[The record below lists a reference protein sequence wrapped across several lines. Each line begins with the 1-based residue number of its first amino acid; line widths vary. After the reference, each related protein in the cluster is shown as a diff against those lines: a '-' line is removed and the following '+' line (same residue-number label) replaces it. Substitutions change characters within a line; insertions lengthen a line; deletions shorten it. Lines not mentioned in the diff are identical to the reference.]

1 MALIPL
7 LAACGASAHA
17 ARPTATPRADGTVEA
32 RAIELGSEQRGALAA
47 CDPQLP
53 DGRYVHRYALELS
66 GTERVRL
73 AMHSSS
79 LDSVLEIEG
88 PGDFRLTNDDFY
100 PGNLDSVVVFTPP
113 AAGTYLVRATSISRG
128 QVGPYLLRSERLEP
142 ANAGTP
148 LSLGTP
154 SQGALLPSRQGQI
167 PGSWFRFEAQG
178 GSWVR
183 LRVTSQAFDTV
194 ATVIGP
200 RGQVWYNDDANDLG
214 ADRTERA
221 LDSTVLVG
229 VPESGS
235 YQLVVTS
242 YGDRGTGT
250 FRVASNVRAPVVLAD
265 GQAVP
270 SGGFAGTNA
279 EGRIY
284 GVFAG
289 ITAYDSRPLYG
300 CAEDATFLAEA
311 FRARNLMSAAEQRVL
326 PDRQA
331 TRQAFLDSLRWL
343 TERAGPADVAIV
355 FWSGHGNQQAA
366 AETDTLELDDLDET
380 IQMID
385 GPVTDNEVAAA
396 LESLRAQTSILALD
410 SCHSG
415 GFEDDWVTRPGRVG
429 LFSSDHDVLSDTAEP
444 RRAGG
449 YLSWYLR
456 RGVLGEADGRP
467 RDGFLQMGELS
478 DYLYAGFVRDDGLM
492 NRAGDLGPMQRL
504 VVSRGSVGYTQTLWV
519 YPRRPDLTLPPVPDV
534 PLQSREPGPQ
544 PAPGVPQPEVCT
556 PVR

>member
-1 MALIPL
+1 M
-7 LAACGASAHA
+7 
-17 ARPTATPRADGTVEA
+17 VEA
-32 RAIELGSEQRGALAA
+32 QRIELGSEQRGALAT
-47 CDPQLP
+47 CDPRLD

-66 GTERVRL
+66 PTDRVRI

-88 PGDFRLTNDDFY
+88 PSDFRLVNDDGF
-100 PGNLDSVVVFTPP
+100 PGNLDALVVFTPP
-113 AAGTYLVRATSISRG
+113 VAGTYLVRATSIASG
-128 QVGPYLLRSERLEP
+128 QVGPYLLRTERLE
-142 ANAGTP
+142 ATNAGTP

-154 SQGALLPSRQGQI
+154 AQGALLPSREAQVA
-167 PGSWFRFEAQG
+167 GSWFRFEAQG

-183 LRVTSQAFDTV
+183 LRVTSTAFDTV

-200 RGQVWYNDDANDLG
+200 RGQTWYNDDANDLG

-229 VPESGS
+229 VPESGT
-235 YQLVVTS
+235 YQLVVTA
-242 YGDRGTGT
+242 YGDRGTGM
-250 FRVASNVRAPVVLAD
+250 FRVASTVRPPVVLTD
-265 GQAVP
+265 GQVVP
-270 SGGFAGTNA
+270 SGGFAGSNA

-331 TRQAFLDSLRWL
+331 TRESFLGALRWL
-343 TERAGPADVAIV
+343 SERAGPSDVAIV
-355 FWSGHGNQQAA
+355 FWSGHGNQVAA

-396 LESLRAQTSILALD
+396 LDGLRAQTAILALD

-456 RGVLGEADGRP
+456 RGVLGEADARP
-467 RDGFLQMGELS
+467 RDGFLQVGELS
-478 DYLYAGFVRDDGLM
+478 DYMYSGFVRDDGLM
-492 NRAGDLGPMQRL
+492 NRAGDLSPMQRL

-519 YPRRPDLTLPPVPDV
+519 YPRRADLTLPPVPDL
-534 PLQSREPGPQ
+534 PLESARSGPR
-544 PAPGVPQPEVCT
+544 PAPGVPQPGTCA
-556 PVR
+556 PAR